1 MASQAA
7 DVSDRVAGVQNTF
20 SSWDNCMSK
29 TYCKWPVIVAIIIAS
44 LIAFSFIWCIARCL
58 CCGMQC
64 CCGCLSCCNACCP
77 SPRGRREKKGYQQA
91 PPIPY
96 QYAQPPPMQNPY
108 LVSGGAAGYGGGSR
122 KDVAQTATFDAPS
135 SQKVYNEDALPAM
148 PSWQNASSRRI
159 EQLEE
164 DVELD
169 KMDNQVV
176 TSSVPAQSERLLNHQ
191 QKNPNSY
198 NSNGQQ
204 AMESPPAAAS
214 MAGYRGQENGSTGD
228 MGYMGAGGHA
238 AQMDPYY
245 RDYDQQQQQQ
255 RQQNTGGSPYHSS
268 SQVGATGYY
277 TGARTPQHDSPYG
290 THQNSYHNLAEPRSP
305 SSVYEQQQQQQIQ
318 NPRNPTSY
326 RSPMSGGYHTAGNP
340 SPLSPYNNNPS
351 PIGANNNSSNNDFYS
366 SSGMQSSSRN
376 NYTPTNHSPYYAS
389 HPTGPPSYM
398 STNDVVS
405 PMSPPDILT
414 PGGGGFGG
422 GSGGMG
428 RKPVQGGQF

>member
-1 MASQAA
+1 
-7 DVSDRVAGVQNTF
+7 
-20 SSWDNCMSK
+20 
-29 TYCKWPVIVAIIIAS
+29 
-44 LIAFSFIWCIARCL
+44 
-58 CCGMQC
+58 
-64 CCGCLSCCNACCP
+64 
-77 SPRGRREKKGYQQA
+77 
-91 PPIPY
+91 
-96 QYAQPPPMQNPY
+96 MQNPY

-198 NSNGQQ
+198 NNNGQQ
-204 AMESPPAAAS
+204 AMESPPAAAAAS
-214 MAGYRGQENGSTGD
+214 MAGYRGQENGSTGY

-290 THQNSYHNLAEPRSP
+290 THQNSYHNLAEPQSP
-305 SSVYEQQQQQQIQ
+305 SSVYEQQQQQQHIQ

-326 RSPMSGGYHTAGNP
+326 RSPMSGGYHTAGNA

-351 PIGANNNSSNNDFYS
+351 PIGANNNSNNDFYS

-376 NYTPTNHSPYYAS
+376 NYTPTNNSPYYAS
-389 HPTGPPSYM
+389 HTTGPPSYM

-414 PGGGGFGG
+414 PGSGGFGG
-422 GSGGMG
+422 VSGGMG